1 MVRKNIACQHVD
13 VMDLA
18 HVQEKKGGKIKDK
31 HAMKDFIVTAGNVAS
46 GQ

>member
-1 MVRKNIACQHVD
+1 MYRK
-13 VMDLA
+13 
-18 HVQEKKGGKIKDK
+18 KKGGKIKDK